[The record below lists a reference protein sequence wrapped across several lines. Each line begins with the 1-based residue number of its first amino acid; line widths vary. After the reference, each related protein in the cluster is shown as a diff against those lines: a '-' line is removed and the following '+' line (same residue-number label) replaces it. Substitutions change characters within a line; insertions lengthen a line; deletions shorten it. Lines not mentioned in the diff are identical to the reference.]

1 MIPEVLHEAGVDISA
16 VHPFPASLSLRSGW
30 VCACEGVHVVP
41 PFQGGCAMKTS
52 LLVCLTVAVVFV
64 TMSTAIAN
72 PAMLPN
78 HPGYPMGKAVDP
90 VKGQSLANDP
100 GQMNATGQD
109 ALTDAAVFD
118 DRHSKQN
125 LLNNQDNERIIG
137 KPGAGLLPNV
147 QGPNITIDP
156 LVKEA
161 TKVNAAP

>member
-1 MIPEVLHEAGVDISA
+1 
-16 VHPFPASLSLRSGW
+16 
-30 VCACEGVHVVP
+30 
-41 PFQGGCAMKTS
+41 MKTA

-64 TMSTAIAN
+64 TMSTALAN
-72 PAMLPN
+72 PAMLPD

-90 VKGQSLANDP
+90 VIGQSLANDP
-100 GQMNATGQD
+100 GRMNATGQG

-118 DRHSKQN
+118 DRHSKQD

-147 QGPNITIDP
+147 QGPKITIDP
-156 LVKEA
+156 PVKEA